1 MGYGKHL
8 LPASLAQFCYTAPLL
23 IYVII
28 NLMETESG
36 AINALVY
43 LQSFDGLGYPNDS
56 ASSAHW
62 RFAGGVR

>member
-8 LPASLAQFCYTAPLL
+8 LPASLAQFCYTSPLL

-36 AINALVY
+36 AINAPVY
-43 LQSFDGLGYPNDS
+43 L
-56 ASSAHW
+56 
-62 RFAGGVR
+62 RR